1 MFRFLA
7 VPVACLALTGLS
19 LSGLA
24 PTGLAV
30 AQDRPGPVALA
41 TPDSVRPDTALDS
54 LALRHPEPQAAQTTS
69 ALRSPADLPRD
80 VLTGDGLPK
89 EALRSSARPWC
100 AQERRVGT
108 GAGFCLI
115 N

>member
-7 VPVACLALTGLS
+7 APVACLALAGS
-19 LSGLA
+19 A
-24 PTGLAV
+24 A
-30 AQDRPGPVALA
+30 AQDRTDSAQPVAAMPGPEAQLPEPA
-41 TPDSVRPDTALDS
+41 PRILLDS
-54 LALRHPEPQAAQTTS
+54 LALRHPEPEAAQTTAS
-69 ALRSPADLPRD
+69 LKSPAD
-80 VLTGDGLPK
+80 LPK
-89 EALRSSARPWC
+89 EALRPTPKPWC

>member
-7 VPVACLALTGLS
+7 APIACLVLTG
-19 LSGLA
+19 A
-24 PTGLAV
+24 AA
-30 AQDRPGPVALA
+30 AQDRPDGAPSVAASLGA
-41 TPDSVRPDTALDS
+41 EPRIRLDS
-54 LALRHPEPQAAQTTS
+54 LALRHPEPEAAQTTAS
-69 ALRSPADLPRD
+69 LKSPAD
-80 VLTGDGLPK
+80 LPK
-89 EALRSSARPWC
+89 EALRAAPRPWC

>member
-7 VPVACLALTGLS
+7 APVACLALAG
-19 LSGLA
+19 A
-24 PTGLAV
+24 AA
-30 AQDRPGPVALA
+30 AQDQAVVAGAMPMPASPAPEVRLPDPGA
-41 TPDSVRPDTALDS
+41 RLDS
-54 LALRHPEPQAAQTTS
+54 LALRHPEPEAAQTTAS
-69 ALRSPADLPRD
+69 LKSPADLPR
-80 VLTGDGLPK
+80 
-89 EALRSSARPWC
+89 EALGPAPRAAPRPWC

>member
-7 VPVACLALTGLS
+7 APVACLALAGI
-19 LSGLA
+19 A
-24 PTGLAV
+24 A
-30 AQDRPGPVALA
+30 AQDRTESVQPVAAIPGPEAQRSDPA
-41 TPDSVRPDTALDS
+41 PRIPLDS
-54 LALRHPEPQAAQTTS
+54 LALRHPEPGAARTTAS
-69 ALRSPADLPRD
+69 LKSPADLPR
-80 VLTGDGLPK
+80 
-89 EALRSSARPWC
+89 EALRPVPKPWC

>member
-7 VPVACLALTGLS
+7 VPVACLALAG
-19 LSGLA
+19 A
-24 PTGLAV
+24 AAAQEQAV
-30 AQDRPGPVALA
+30 AAGATAASPAPEARLPDPGA
-41 TPDSVRPDTALDS
+41 RLDS
-54 LALRHPEPQAAQTTS
+54 LALRHPEPEAAQTTAS
-69 ALRSPADLPRD
+69 LKSPADLPR
-80 VLTGDGLPK
+80 
-89 EALRSSARPWC
+89 EALGPTPRPAPRPWC